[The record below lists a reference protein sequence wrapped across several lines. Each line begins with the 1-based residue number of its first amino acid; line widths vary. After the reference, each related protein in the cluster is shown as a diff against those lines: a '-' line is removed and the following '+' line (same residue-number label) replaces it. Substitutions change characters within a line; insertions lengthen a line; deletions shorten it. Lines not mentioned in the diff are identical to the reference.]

1 MKKNKVIFYLIFA
14 LFHIGAFIFTL
25 VLENNTN
32 LLMSMI
38 SWIPSFKWIT
48 FLGVILVAVDIIWYL
63 IAMKDANR
71 EKAALTH
78 EVNTLKAKMFDLQEA
93 VTKNTTTQGPINPAS
108 QV

>member
-1 MKKNKVIFYLIFA
+1 MKKNKIIFYLIFA

-25 VLENNTN
+25 VLENNAN

-48 FLGVILVAVDIIWYL
+48 FLGVILVGIDIVWYL
-63 IAMKDANR
+63 IALKDFNR
-71 EKAALTH
+71 ERSALTK

-93 VTKNTTTQGPINPAS
+93 GTKNTTTQRPSNPPS